1 MGYKM
6 IRLSACNGGYT
17 AIATIEK
24 PGLSFIDLVFWLVI
38 LVFGLKANTVKIS
51 LPSAPRQR

>member
-24 PGLSFIDLVFWLVI
+24 PGLSFIDLIFWLVG
-38 LVFGLKANTVKIS
+38 LVFGGSQTKDKF
-51 LPSAPRQR
+51 R